1 MNASFWNYPSK
12 QKSWPIDEEMESLGE
27 VIHPL
32 DNIGG
37 FDVRP
42 GFYQMNGAYQTEEGV
57 SFTVSSHG
65 ATSCVLLLF
74 RPAAQEPYARIR
86 IPESYKIGNTYS
98 ILVFGLKAEDFE
110 YAYQMDGPA
119 DQARGLLFNRKHTL
133 LDPYAK
139 AVTGQRNWG
148 EKPEGGKDFVYKA
161 RVVQSDFDW
170 GRYRN
175 LNYKFEDLVI
185 YEMHVR
191 GFTKDASSGV
201 KGGGT
206 FEGLRQKI
214 PYLKD
219 LGINAVELMPIFEF
233 DEMESARV
241 VDGVQ

>member
-1 MNASFWNYPSK
+1 MNASFWNYPSETEK
-12 QKSWPIDEEMESLGE
+12 LADRPKKWKVSGK

-110 YAYQMDGPA
+110 YAYQMDGPC
-119 DQARGLLFNRKHTL
+119 RSGER
-133 LDPYAK
+133 
-139 AVTGQRNWG
+139 VT
-148 EKPEGGKDFVYKA
+148 V
-161 RVVQSDFDW
+161 
-170 GRYRN
+170 
-175 LNYKFEDLVI
+175 
-185 YEMHVR
+185 
-191 GFTKDASSGV
+191 
-201 KGGGT
+201 
-206 FEGLRQKI
+206 
-214 PYLKD
+214 
-219 LGINAVELMPIFEF
+219 
-233 DEMESARV
+233 
-241 VDGVQ
+241 

>member
-119 DQARGLLFNRKHTL
+119 DQARGLLFNRNIRFLIHMRKL
-133 LDPYAK
+133 LR
-139 AVTGQRNWG
+139 VRETG
-148 EKPEGGKDFVYKA
+148 EKNRKA
-161 RVVQSDFDW
+161 ERILSTKPVW
-170 GRYRN
+170 C
-175 LNYKFEDLVI
+175 KVI
-185 YEMHVR
+185 L
-191 GFTKDASSGV
+191 T
-201 KGGGT
+201 GGG
-206 FEGLRQKI
+206 I
-214 PYLKD
+214 
-219 LGINAVELMPIFEF
+219 GI
-233 DEMESARV
+233 
-241 VDGVQ
+241 

>member
-110 YAYQMDGPA
+110 YA
-119 DQARGLLFNRKHTL
+119 
-133 LDPYAK
+133 
-139 AVTGQRNWG
+139 
-148 EKPEGGKDFVYKA
+148 
-161 RVVQSDFDW
+161 
-170 GRYRN
+170 
-175 LNYKFEDLVI
+175 
-185 YEMHVR
+185 
-191 GFTKDASSGV
+191 
-201 KGGGT
+201 
-206 FEGLRQKI
+206 
-214 PYLKD
+214 
-219 LGINAVELMPIFEF
+219 
-233 DEMESARV
+233 
-241 VDGVQ
+241 

>member
-119 DQARGLLFNRKHTL
+119 DQARGLLFNRKRTL
-133 LDPYAK
+133 LDPDAK
-139 AVTGQRNWG
+139 AVTGQRDWG
-148 EKPEGGKDFVYKA
+148 ENPAGGQDVVERA
-161 RVVQSDFDW
+161 RVW
-170 GRYRN
+170 
-175 LNYKFEDLVI
+175 L
-185 YEMHVR
+185 
-191 GFTKDASSGV
+191 
-201 KGGGT
+201 
-206 FEGLRQKI
+206 
-214 PYLKD
+214 
-219 LGINAVELMPIFEF
+219 
-233 DEMESARV
+233 
-241 VDGVQ
+241 

>member
-98 ILVFGLKAEDFE
+98 ILVFGFIDKILSAFRFFS
-110 YAYQMDGPA
+110 PVS
-119 DQARGLLFNRKHTL
+119 L
-133 LDPYAK
+133 
-139 AVTGQRNWG
+139 TGNSFRIWI
-148 EKPEGGKDFVYKA
+148 KKRMF
-161 RVVQSDFDW
+161 S
-170 GRYRN
+170 
-175 LNYKFEDLVI
+175 
-185 YEMHVR
+185 
-191 GFTKDASSGV
+191 V
-201 KGGGT
+201 K
-206 FEGLRQKI
+206 Q
-214 PYLKD
+214 
-219 LGINAVELMPIFEF
+219 
-233 DEMESARV
+233 
-241 VDGVQ
+241 